1 MLRFIVPNSGCT
13 VNLTLVSVK
22 GSAEIA
28 DVEETRDYRW
38 MTRPRRGTDTS
49 IARSGHISW
58 QQ

>member
-1 MLRFIVPNSGCT
+1 MLKFIVPKSGCT
-13 VNLTLVSVK
+13 VNLTLVRVK

-28 DVEETRDYRW
+28 HVEEPGDYRW
-38 MTRPRRGTDTS
+38 MIRPRRGTETS